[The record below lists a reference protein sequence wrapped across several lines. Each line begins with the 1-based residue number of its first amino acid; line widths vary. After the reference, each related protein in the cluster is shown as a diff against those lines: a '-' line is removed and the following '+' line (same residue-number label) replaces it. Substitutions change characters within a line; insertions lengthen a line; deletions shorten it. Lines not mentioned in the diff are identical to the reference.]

1 MAYVQRD
8 ESGAVKGVYAVRQ
21 PGYADEWLDESSAE
35 IAAYRSRVD
44 EIINPPRAVPKSVI
58 INRLTEEQV
67 AAAIGAMT
75 FKQQERWRSP
85 DSPAVR
91 ADDEEVR
98 GLLKAIG
105 ADPDV
110 ILG

>member
-1 MAYVQRD
+1 MPFVERD
-8 ESGAVKGVYAVRQ
+8 DQGAVKGLYAVAQ
-21 PGYADEWLDESSAE
+21 PGYAEEGLPDDNAE
-35 IAAYRSRVD
+35 VLAFNERISQMTRY
-44 EIINPPRAVPKSVI
+44 VPKSVI

-91 ADDEEVR
+91 ADDVEVR

-105 ADPDV
+105 ADPDA
-110 ILG
+110 ILAA

>member
-1 MAYVQRD
+1 VKYVERD
-8 ESGAVKGVYAVRQ
+8 GDGTVKGVYTMAQ
-21 PGYADEWLDESSAE
+21 PGYAEEALSDDHPE
-35 IAAYRSRVD
+35 IAAFEAVSD
-44 EIINPPRAVPKSVI
+44 EMFRYVSKSTI

-91 ADDEEVR
+91 ADDAEVR

-105 ADPDV
+105 ADPDT
-110 ILG
+110 ILAA